1 MSRITRREAERSKKF
16 VVFSL
21 TCGSMAGMRVMS
33 SDPKDIARKRASRD
47 YKVVLETNDREVAE
61 QAVLAAAL

>member
-21 TCGSMAGMRVMS
+21 TGGHLAGARVMS
-33 SDPKDIARKRASRD
+33 SDPRDIARKRASRD
-47 YKVVLETNDREVAE
+47 YRVVLETNDREVAE